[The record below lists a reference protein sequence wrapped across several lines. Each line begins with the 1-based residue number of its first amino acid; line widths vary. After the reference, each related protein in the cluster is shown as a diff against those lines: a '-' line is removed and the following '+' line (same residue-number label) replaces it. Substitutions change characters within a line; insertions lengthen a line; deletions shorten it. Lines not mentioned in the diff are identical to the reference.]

1 MNVAVTGGT
10 GFLGRRVV
18 ARLLEAGHEAVVLS
32 RGKTRAALP
41 PGVRVVPWPEGSS
54 GWEGAVEGAGAI
66 VNLAGASVSQRWT
79 AAAKGEIEKS
89 RVEGTRRLVGAI
101 AAGATRPA
109 VLVNASAVGYYGAR
123 GDEELT
129 EDAPPGDDFLA
140 RTCKKWEEAAA
151 EAEAFGVRV
160 VRIRIG
166 LVLAAD
172 GGALAKMLPAF
183 RAFAGGPAGS
193 GAQWM
198 SWIHR
203 DDLVELVLFALETA
217 AVSGPLNG
225 TAPTPV
231 RNRDFASALGRAL
244 RRPAVVPVPAPA
256 LRLLFGEM
264 ATLVLEGQRA
274 IPSRALALGF
284 RFRFPELGDA
294 LRDLVGP
301 GDQATPA

>member
-1 MNVAVTGGT
+1 MNVVVTGGT
-10 GFLGRRVV
+10 GFLGRRLV
-18 ARLLEAGHEAVVLS
+18 ARLREAGHEVVVLS
-32 RGKTRAALP
+32 RGRAPAALP
-41 PGVRVVPWPEGSS
+41 PGIQVVPWPEGAS
-54 GWEGAVEGAGAI
+54 GWEAAVDGAGAV
-66 VNLAGASVSQRWT
+66 VNLAGESVSQRWT
-79 AAAKGEIEKS
+79 AAAKEEIERS
-89 RVEGTRRLVGAI
+89 RVEGTRRLVKAI
-101 AAGATRPA
+101 SAAATKPS

-140 RTCKKWEEAAA
+140 QTCRKWEEAAA
-151 EAEAFGVRV
+151 EAEVMGVRV

-183 RAFAGGPAGS
+183 RVFAGGPAGR

-203 DDLVELVLFALETA
+203 DDLVELFLFALESA
-217 AVSGPLNG
+217 AASGPLNG
-225 TAPTPV
+225 TAPAPV

-244 RRPAVVPVPAPA
+244 RRPALVRAPAPA

-264 ATLVLEGQRA
+264 ATMVLEGQRA
-274 IPSRALALGF
+274 LPSRPLALGF
-284 RFRFPELGDA
+284 RFRFPELGEA
-294 LRDLVGP
+294 LRDVVG
-301 GDQATPA
+301 G

>member
-1 MNVAVTGGT
+1 MKVVVTGGT
-10 GFLGRRVV
+10 GFLGRPLV
-18 ARLLEAGHEAVVLS
+18 ARLREAGHDVVVLS
-32 RGKTRAALP
+32 RGRTPAALP
-41 PGVRVVPWPEGSS
+41 PGVRIVPWPEGSS
-54 GWEGAVEGAGAI
+54 GWEGLVGGTGAV
-66 VNLAGASVSQRWT
+66 VNLAGESVSQRWT
-79 AAAKGEIEKS
+79 PAAKEEIERS
-89 RVEGTRRLVGAI
+89 RVEGTRRLVGALT
-101 AAGATRPA
+101 AAATKPS

-140 RTCKKWEEAAA
+140 RTCRKWEEAAA
-151 EAEAFGVRV
+151 EAERIGVRV

-203 DDLVELVLFALETA
+203 DDLVELFLFAIECA
-217 AVSGPLNG
+217 PASGPLNG
-225 TAPTPV
+225 TAPAPV

-244 RRPAVVPVPAPA
+244 GRPALVPAPAPA

-274 IPSRALALGF
+274 LPKRPLALGF
-284 RFRFPELGDA
+284 RFRFPEVGGA
-294 LRDLVGP
+294 LRDVVRG
-301 GDQATPA
+301 